1 MAQKN
6 SRKSAT
12 RASQNHS
19 EQSKFS
25 LQTFLAGLIIG
36 ALGMHFLPIL
46 LDNKDSITEPTNE
59 TITQTIKPTFQF
71 PDILAGTEIAVPNRE
86 SEPAQETNVAFLLQ
100 VGSFINQRDAESLRV
115 RLLLLNFKAFVEPF
129 ETDTGDIYTP
139 KNLTPAET
147 KQLMDDIMSLQSSV
161 PNTLIQPVIIIRGTA
176 A

>member
-12 RASQNHS
+12 RSSQNHA
-19 EQSKFS
+19 EQSRSS
-25 LQTFLAGLIIG
+25 LQTFFIGLLVG

-46 LDNKDSITEPTNE
+46 LKNKDSITEPSTE
-59 TITQTIKPTFQF
+59 KLTEIVKPTFQF

-86 SEPAQETNVAFLLQ
+86 LEAASETNMNYLLQ

-129 ETDTGDIYTP
+129 ETDSGDNWHRVLVGPYDNEKETVAVRT
-139 KNLTPAET
+139 KLAENDL
-147 KQLMDDIMSLQSSV
+147 KSLLLKRKSE
-161 PNTLIQPVIIIRGTA
+161 
-176 A
+176 

>member
-59 TITQTIKPTFQF
+59 TITETIKPTFQF

-86 SEPAQETNVAFLLQ
+86 SEPAQETNVAYLLQ

-129 ETDTGDIYTP
+129 ETDTGDNWHRVLVGPYENEKETVAVRT
-139 KNLTPAET
+139 KLAENDL
-147 KQLMDDIMSLQSSV
+147 KSLLLKRKSE
-161 PNTLIQPVIIIRGTA
+161 
-176 A
+176 